1 MDTIDLMDFTGAT
14 VRIAYVGQ
22 GVINEQ
28 RRDLS
33 GKMCYAVDI
42 PLNGRNARVWR
53 YPRDIQVIA
62 LRRTIKSKSR
72 PTVSLFHNYME
83 FSATKPVDVIAP
95 TPTLIDVNKPL
106 ETQEQAVIAEIKD
119 TRDDKLRDA
128 FPVKDIQT
136 HVMHLAVGDVLRLDQ
151 PMLPREHDYT
161 RWHIHSITP
170 FESWQPRKAVV
181 VVFTGK
187 DTPDGVKWALSGSTE
202 VTFNPIGMLRFWNVC
217 GGPKLSAAHQDKTLL
232 VPTNMLS
239 LPRWA
244 GKAAA

>member
-1 MDTIDLMDFTGAT
+1 MTTIDLMDFTGAT

-62 LRRTIKSKSR
+62 LRRTIKTKPR

-106 ETQEQAVIAEIKD
+106 ETQEQAVIAEIVNNHPD
-119 TRDDKLRDA
+119 LIERDNASPEPRPLVVVA
-128 FPVKDIQT
+128 P
-136 HVMHLAVGDVLRLDQ
+136 VLRLFTARVVT
-151 PMLPREHDYT
+151 PMLEMV
-161 RWHIHSITP
+161 
-170 FESWQPRKAVV
+170 A
-181 VVFTGK
+181 
-187 DTPDGVKWALSGSTE
+187 
-202 VTFNPIGMLRFWNVC
+202 
-217 GGPKLSAAHQDKTLL
+217 
-232 VPTNMLS
+232 
-239 LPRWA
+239 
-244 GKAAA
+244 